1 MNAARIAAL
10 FERVCLA
17 ELDAL
22 KPGNVHRFAAGHEL
36 RVEDFE
42 ASARA
47 AAPAIARPGAPLG
60 ARILEAVG
68 ATRAAV
74 GTNTNLG
81 ILLLCAPLAAAAERS
96 GPLRRAV
103 VEVLAA
109 SDRDDARKVYA
120 AIRLARPGGLG
131 RVAKA
136 DVAEE
141 PDLPLLEAM
150 RLAEERDRIAWNWT
164 HGLADPFEVGAPL
177 LDALEARGWSES
189 WALAGLHLHLLARIP
204 DSHVARKFGKDTAE
218 ALRAEAA
225 PFARRLL
232 AAARPERFEE
242 ELLAFDT
249 ALKARGLNPGTTAD
263 LVVASL
269 FARLLLRAG
278 ADR

>member
-1 MNAARIAAL
+1 MSPERIATL
-10 FERVCLA
+10 FEQACLA

-22 KPGNVHRFAAGHEL
+22 KPGNVHRFAAGHGLTVSE
-36 RVEDFE
+36 FE
-42 ASARA
+42 ASAAA

-60 ARILEAVG
+60 ARILEAVA

-96 GPLRRAV
+96 GPLRQAV

-109 SDRDDARKVYA
+109 SDRDDARQVYA

-131 RVAKA
+131 RVAKG

-150 RLAEERDRIAWNWT
+150 RLAEARDRIAWNWT
-164 HGLADPFEVGAPL
+164 HGLADPFEIGVRL
-177 LDALEARGWSES
+177 LDALEARGWSEP
-189 WALAGLHLHLLARIP
+189 WALTGLHLHFLARIP
-204 DSHVARKFGKDTAE
+204 DSHVARKFGEDTAE
-218 ALRAEAA
+218 ALRTEAA
-225 PFARRLL
+225 PLARRVL
-232 AAARPERFEE
+232 AAVRPECSEE

-278 ADR
+278 PDR